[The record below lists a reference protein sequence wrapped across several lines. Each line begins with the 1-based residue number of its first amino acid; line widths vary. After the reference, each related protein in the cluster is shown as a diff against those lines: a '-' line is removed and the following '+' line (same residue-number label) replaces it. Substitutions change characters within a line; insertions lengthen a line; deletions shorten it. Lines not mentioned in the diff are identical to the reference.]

1 MRLLKKNLI
10 LNKAILAVII
20 LNVTQIGII
29 IGIIVFQFFKDTT
42 IFVSFNSET
51 ISFVVIILISFLN
64 SFINIKDIH
73 QLGVITSRN
82 DMLKQTLYE
91 LEELNRTL
99 RAQRHD
105 FMNHLQVVYGLIELE
120 EFNDTREY
128 IEKVYKDIQS
138 VNRVMRTS
146 SPALN
151 ALLQAK
157 VLACEKRG
165 IETKL
170 NITSQFEQI
179 KIPSWKLCRIIGNII
194 DNAIF
199 ALNDMLEYKYI
210 QIDLY
215 EDIKSYYFCIKNN
228 GPEIPEENKRKIF
241 EPGFTTKGTKG
252 DGMGLAIA
260 KETIQNYGGS
270 IEVFSDSEETSFEGK
285 LPKFDSVNLN
295 N

>member
-179 KIPSWKLCRIIGNII
+179 KIPSWELCRIIGNII

>member
-1 MRLLKKNLI
+1 VRLLKKNLI
-10 LNKAILAVII
+10 LNKAILAIII
-20 LNVTQIGII
+20 LNAAQIGII
-29 IGIIVFQFFKDTT
+29 IGIIVIQFFKDTT

-51 ISFVVIILISFLN
+51 ISFIVIILISFLN

-82 DMLKQTLYE
+82 DMLQQTLFE
-91 LEELNRTL
+91 LEELNKTL
-99 RAQRHD
+99 RVQRHD

-179 KIPSWKLCRIIGNII
+179 KIPSWELCRIIGNII

-199 ALNDMLEYKYI
+199 ALNGILEYKYI

-215 EDIKSYYFCIKNN
+215 EDIKAHYFCIKNN
-228 GPEIPEENKRKIF
+228 GPEIPEENKHKIF

-252 DGMGLAIA
+252 DGMGLAIT
-260 KETIQNYGGS
+260 KETLQNYGGC
-270 IEVFSDSEETSFEGK
+270 IEVFSDSEKTVFEGK
-285 LPKFDSVNLN
+285 IPKFDSVS
-295 N
+295 

>member
-20 LNVTQIGII
+20 LNVAQIGII
-29 IGIIVFQFFKDTT
+29 IGIIVFEFFKDTT

-82 DMLKQTLYE
+82 GMLQQTLYE

-128 IEKVYKDIQS
+128 IEKIYKDIQS

-170 NITSQFEQI
+170 NITSQFELM
-179 KIPSWKLCRIIGNII
+179 KIPSWELCRIIGNII

-199 ALNDMLEYKYI
+199 ALNDILENKYV

-215 EDIKSYYFCIKNN
+215 EDIKAYYFSIKNN
-228 GPEIPEENKRKIF
+228 GPEIPEENRHRIF
-241 EPGFTTKGTKG
+241 EPGFTTKGTDG

-260 KETIQNYGGS
+260 KETLHNYGGS
-270 IEVFSDSEETSFEGK
+270 IEVFSDSEKTLFEGK
-285 LPKFDSVNLN
+285 LPKYDSVN
-295 N
+295 

>member
-1 MRLLKKNLI
+1 MKLLKKNLI

-20 LNVTQIGII
+20 LNVAQVGII

-82 DMLKQTLYE
+82 DMLQQTLYE

-179 KIPSWKLCRIIGNII
+179 KIPSWELCRILGNII

-215 EDIKSYYFCIKNN
+215 EDIKAYYFCIKNN
-228 GPEIPEENKRKIF
+228 GPEIPEENKHKIF
-241 EPGFTTKGTKG
+241 EPGFTTKGTNG

-260 KETIQNYGGS
+260 KDTIQNYGGS

-285 LPKFDSVNLN
+285 LPKFYTVN
-295 N
+295 

>member
-20 LNVTQIGII
+20 LNVAQIGII
-29 IGIIVFQFFKDTT
+29 IGIIVFQFFKATT

-51 ISFVVIILISFLN
+51 ISFVVIILMSFLN

-82 DMLKQTLYE
+82 DMLQQTLYE

-165 IETKL
+165 IETKI
-170 NITSQFEQI
+170 NITSQFGQI
-179 KIPSWKLCRIIGNII
+179 KIPSWELCRIIGNII

-199 ALNDMLEYKYI
+199 ALNNILEYKYI

-215 EDIKSYYFCIKNN
+215 EDIKAYYFSIKNN
-228 GPEIPEENKRKIF
+228 GPKIPEENKHKIF

-260 KETIQNYGGS
+260 KETLQNYGGS
-270 IEVFSDSEETSFEGK
+270 IEVFSNSEKTSFEGK
-285 LPKFDSVNLN
+285 LPKFDSVN
-295 N
+295 